1 MYVPYVSSLSMALE
15 EYVAN
20 YLFEAQMIWPGFGW
34 LFDVSQHVLTWYL
47 ILHSITKR
55 HLTRRRRTVQVQHY
69 VRKSPLLGSLL
80 EVRAM
85 WHCYRDFLNAFNVY
99 ICCRTIATCSWM
111 SSSPWTMLCSASAGK
126 HRARRV
132 NISTNNTRCRQ
143 TTLDKVSI
151 FMAKTKVYFLCASHW
166 TICNTWCC
174 RLPYFFSISLPFLSG
189 QYAFLV
195 VFLFCILFKY
205 LYPVMFHLILF
216 SFFFC
221 QMLPSFANTHSM
233 LLILKPVS
241 RQTTVT
247 KCTEGQETCLVL
259 GIQSEKTHHIHTL
272 LLCSFVSPDALT
284 PQSAP
289 PAWTQLTSPLTW
301 AIIRVSTPAF
311 TIRFSHPSLSSL
323 GTIFHKEKS
332 DHIFVFWKTLAS
344 ARSFKFLSLKYKAQ
358 IIWSRSTFWPH
369 LCKSITFHEA
379 CLWIC
384 WAPGKKALDLFS
396 LCKNLFILWV
406 QVWI

>member
-1 MYVPYVSSLSMALE
+1 
-15 EYVAN
+15 
-20 YLFEAQMIWPGFGW
+20 
-34 LFDVSQHVLTWYL
+34 
-47 ILHSITKR
+47 
-55 HLTRRRRTVQVQHY
+55 
-69 VRKSPLLGSLL
+69 
-80 EVRAM
+80 
-85 WHCYRDFLNAFNVY
+85 
-99 ICCRTIATCSWM
+99 M

-132 NISTNNTRCRQ
+132 NISTNNTRYRQ

-247 KCTEGQETCLVL
+247 KCTEGRETCLVL
-259 GIQSEKTHHIHTL
+259 GIQSEKT
-272 LLCSFVSPDALT
+272 PY
-284 PQSAP
+284 
-289 PAWTQLTSPLTW
+289 
-301 AIIRVSTPAF
+301 
-311 TIRFSHPSLSSL
+311 SHPAALFLCLSRCTHSPVCSTCLDSAYITAHL
-323 GTIFHKEKS
+323 GNYKSFHPCI
-332 DHIFVFWKTLAS
+332 HHP
-344 ARSFKFLSLKYKAQ
+344 FLPPQ
-358 IIWSRSTFWPH
+358 FIISRNH
-369 LCKSITFHEA
+369 LS
-379 CLWIC
+379 
-384 WAPGKKALDLFS
+384 
-396 LCKNLFILWV
+396 
-406 QVWI
+406 